1 MKSWMVELG
10 FSLPS
15 SYEMVQPPKPPNDG
29 GSIST
34 TKLLF
39 KDKVLGDKHRPWD
52 VRNLITKREWWS
64 LSMKEE
70 IICFLSLLLNQRC
83 LISYTS
89 QRRSVLWWNYFGRNW
104 AFFNIVREN
113 LQSIWKLE
121 DDFELINVVKG
132 NFVVS
137 LDVEAN
143 REKVINEEPWMV

>member
-39 KDKVLGDKHRPWD
+39 KDKVLGD
-52 VRNLITKREWWS
+52 
-64 LSMKEE
+64 
-70 IICFLSLLLNQRC
+70 
-83 LISYTS
+83 
-89 QRRSVLWWNYFGRNW
+89 
-104 AFFNIVREN
+104 
-113 LQSIWKLE
+113 
-121 DDFELINVVKG
+121 G

-143 REKVINEEPWMV
+143 REKVINEEPWMFSASESKVGKDFGMDMIS